1 MQMTKRVLKQVTPW
15 IVPTLLIIFWQ
26 LVVQFGGLSTRIL
39 PAPTAVVQ
47 AAIGLASS
55 GELLRHIIASSTRAL
70 VGLLIGGS
78 IGFISAEDLVFGRYD
93 SPNLEHPK
101 ALLAKADAVIIAT
114 PIYKAAYTGLLKAFL
129 DLLPQKALLGKVVL
143 PIATGGTLAH
153 LLAIDYAL
161 KPVLSELGARHLLG
175 GVYAVDKQI
184 QWLGDGKAQLDEE
197 IDQRLKHSLH
207 DLVEAVQAH
216 AGVKQLALS

>member
-1 MQMTKRVLKQVTPW
+1 MTNVLAIAGSPSHPSRTYG
-15 IVPTLLIIFWQ
+15 IVEYATTLLQDEGFHTDIFS
-26 LVVQFGGLSTRIL
+26 VRDF
-39 PAPTAVVQ
+39 P
-47 AAIGLASS
+47 
-55 GELLRHIIASSTRAL
+55 
-70 VGLLIGGS
+70 
-78 IGFISAEDLVFGRYD
+78 AEDLVFGRYD
-93 SPNLEHPK
+93 SPNLEQPM

-184 QWLGDGKAQLDEE
+184 QWLSNGKAQLDEE

-216 AGVKQLALS
+216 TGAKELALN